1 MSPRRRKTQLKD
13 AYRFHRFTTLDEVH
27 EHRDDPGA
35 YVLCLVR
42 TGKKTNAP
50 VAVGGTEGAFT
61 TPGLFEFGTYPAV
74 TTGCTSM
81 WKSAA

>member
-1 MSPRRRKTQLKD
+1 MNQRRRKTQLKD

-35 YVLCLVR
+35 FVLCLVR
-42 TGKKTNAP
+42 TGKKTSAHA
-50 VAVGGTEGAFT
+50 AVGGTEEAFT
-61 TPGLFEFGTYPAV
+61 THGLSGFV
-74 TTGCTSM
+74 TFPVETIGYTSM

>member
-1 MSPRRRKTQLKD
+1 MSPRRRKTRLKD

-35 YVLCLVR
+35 FVLCLVR
-42 TGKKTNAP
+42 TGKKTSARA
-50 VAVGGTEGAFT
+50 AVDGTEGAFT
-61 TPGLFEFGTYPAV
+61 TPGSSVFGIYPAE
-74 TTGCTSM
+74 TTGYTSM